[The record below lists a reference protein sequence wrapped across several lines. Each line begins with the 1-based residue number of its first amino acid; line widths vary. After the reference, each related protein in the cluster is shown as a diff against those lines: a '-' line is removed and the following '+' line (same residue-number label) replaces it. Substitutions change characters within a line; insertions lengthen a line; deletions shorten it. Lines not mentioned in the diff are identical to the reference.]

1 MSYAATTYT
10 DMTTT
15 TSIFINDST
24 ATITFSNTNPVR
36 WTLTL
41 KQGTDTVIKR
51 GVVSQPETL
60 SYLPARIPWVDGAVK
75 KPPANPDA
83 EW

>member
-10 DMTTT
+10 DAMTTT
-15 TSIFINDST
+15 SVFINDST

-51 GVVSQPETL
+51 GVVSQPEIL
-60 SYLPARIPWVDGAVK
+60 SYLPARIPSHGEVK
-75 KPPANPDA
+75 SPPANPDA